1 MKMNKLKRYTV
12 PTIVAIGVELEQ
24 GIAAAS
30 ANINPGNSS
39 TPYTPK
45 VTDWTNAG
53 SQNKDFDL

>member
-1 MKMNKLKRYTV
+1 MNKLKRYYTV
-12 PTIVAIGVELEQ
+12 PSIVAIGVELEQ

-39 TPYTPK
+39 TPYTPQ